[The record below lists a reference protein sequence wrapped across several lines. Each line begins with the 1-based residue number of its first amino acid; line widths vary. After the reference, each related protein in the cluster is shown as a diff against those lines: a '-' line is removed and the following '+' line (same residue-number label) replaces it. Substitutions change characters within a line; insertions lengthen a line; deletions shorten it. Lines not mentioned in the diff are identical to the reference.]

1 MNLSMQT
8 VRPRKKGCPCT
19 CQRVDGRKPNC
30 TPVYAIPFISEACQ
44 STPAWWFQAM
54 QYNMFVDLGGPLML
68 NFDTYPFAI
77 CCFCSHIQPIS
88 SLSSRG
94 ESPFLARI
102 PSLLLESS
110 LIQKKSGAYTK
121 LPTKSWWPF
130 PNQKQTIPGSA
141 GRSEFAQV
149 LSPHYSTIQTPIWK
163 WCSNVFPVTKWG
175 YRYGVQQ

>member
-110 LIQKKSGAYTK
+110 SIQKNLVPILSYPPNPDDHSRIRNKPFQDPPVALN
-121 LPTKSWWPF
+121 LPRCF
-130 PNQKQTIPGSA
+130 P
-141 GRSEFAQV
+141 
-149 LSPHYSTIQTPIWK
+149 LTIQPFKHLFESDVPTF
-163 WCSNVFPVTKWG
+163 SH
-175 YRYGVQQ
+175 